1 MHTPP
6 SSNTQRLTPP
16 GSSSQCFTP
25 LSSTLLEHALTVAEL
40 ARPLVEAIQRKDRD
54 LASQVRRAVNSIA
67 LNVAEAHG
75 AAGSGNSRLRFESA
89 LGSLYEARA
98 GLRLALAW
106 GYFSQSAA
114 APALDAMDRLGAR
127 VYGMTKR

>member
-1 MHTPP
+1 MHNPP
-6 SSNTQRLTPP
+6 SSDSQR
-16 GSSSQCFTP
+16 FIP
-25 LSSTLLEHALTVAEL
+25 LSSTLLDHAVTVAEL

-75 AAGSGNSRLRFESA
+75 AGSGNSRLRFESA

-114 APALDAMDRLGAR
+114 AAALEAMDRLGAR
-127 VYGMTKR
+127 IYGMTKR